1 MANHKISIKNE
12 SISLFLK
19 NSKQNQ
25 QKISDLES
33 FYSLISGSEMVGN
46 NSNCDQLVF
55 KDEMWL
61 IPEFT
66 SGSDEL
72 MRLFEQLNKES
83 NKAFT
88 ATLDNLPY
96 SWRTTLFILP
106 SIEPNLQVLPRSE
119 FDKIKGK
126 LMAVEYK

>member
-1 MANHKISIKNE
+1 MTTEKISIENE
-12 SISLFLK
+12 LITLVLK
-19 NSKQNQ
+19 SGKHNQ
-25 QKISDLES
+25 QHISDLES
-33 FYSLISGSEMVGN
+33 FYSLISGSEIVGN
-46 NSNCDQLVF
+46 NANCDLLVF

-72 MRLFEQLNKES
+72 MHLFQPLNRES

-96 SWRTTLFILP
+96 RWRTTLFILP
-106 SIEPNLQVLPRSE
+106 GIEPNLQLLPRSE

-126 LMAVEYK
+126 LVVVE

>member
-1 MANHKISIKNE
+1 MTTEKISVENE
-12 SISLFLK
+12 FITLVLK
-19 NSKQNQ
+19 NGKHSQ
-25 QKISDLES
+25 QHIFDLES
-33 FYSLISGSEMVGN
+33 FYSLISGSEIVGN
-46 NSNCDQLVF
+46 NSNCDLLVF
-55 KDEMWL
+55 KEEMWL

-72 MRLFEQLNKES
+72 VHLFEQLNRES

-106 SIEPNLQVLPRSE
+106 GIEPNLQALPRSE

-126 LMAVEYK
+126 LVFIE